1 MNLKAI
7 QIFLTVFV
15 FSYNLNAQVPTISEG
30 YYTTEVP
37 EPANGGFYSQNG
49 KYGIITTD
57 NKRLPLSY
65 DLILHG
71 INSYIAKKDGK
82 FFILNKAGEKIT
94 DFYYD
99 SINVLNG
106 NYVVRNKNK
115 FGLIN
120 PEFKEILSL
129 KYAGIVATNNFIS
142 VIKTN
147 KGDTSIV
154 FNKTLKEFK
163 QPIEYLDV
171 LYNLAII
178 KSGGK
183 FGVITNETVIPF
195 IYDSIATEINF
206 TDKKQNKN
214 FKRINYSG
222 IARIPFFDLI
232 TIKAGKYGLINIDGK
247 EIFEPEYDKIT
258 RMNNRQFIL
267 AEKNKKFSVYF
278 TSEKIKVA
286 DEFER
291 VYSGSQALIIAVKNN
306 RSGALNFKG
315 EEVVPFLYD
324 AGGINVLSKYIIVS
338 RNGKKGLLNFKGE
351 VLIQP
356 EYDEI
361 NSFYESGFDNF
372 FQIRLNNKYG
382 VSTSNGIIL
391 QPEFIYVDADDN
403 YFTVVTTDSLIG
415 IADKT
420 GNFILQP
427 KYKYVHKSD
436 TKNSIFKILKD
447 SAGIYL
453 FNLINKSIFPKTF
466 VHYGYVLDDEN
477 LYNPLN
483 KNKHYLLL
491 LKDVNGKFG
500 MMNEITGEND
510 IPFEYENIYQRFS
523 DSKHT
528 YFAAKKNGKSGLIN
542 ELNKEVI
549 PFIYDTLDLDF
560 ADGYGSQNRIVAS
573 LKGKYG
579 VINLDNEVLIPFK
592 YIFLKSVS
600 GTGIFK
606 AKLKNDYAII
616 TAKNKML
623 TDKTFDEVANFE
635 RDNYEEEKSEKT
647 LVFKGGRMQIL
658 KSNGEMIN
666 ETEEM
671 SPHIGFKTFGD
682 LKEALIAALNS
693 SNDSLLKVFAVKIS
707 PSSHILYYL
716 KHNVL
721 NGKDIASISI
731 ENIREKYFNDLKL
744 FKERYWKQ
752 PIAFDKRS
760 LTEIP
765 DYTIH
770 KSGIVTNARN
780 NDHAFGNTKY
790 LEKILRNS
798 IKINGFWIS
807 TYFMRIRN

>member
-1 MNLKAI
+1 MKLTIPIIFTFFLSCHNLI
-7 QIFLTVFV
+7 
-15 FSYNLNAQVPTISEG
+15 AQVPIISEG
-30 YYTTEVP
+30 YYASEVP
-37 EPANGGFYSQNG
+37 ETSNGGIYSQNG

-65 DLILHG
+65 DLILYG

-82 FFILNKAGEKIT
+82 FFILNKAGERIT
-94 DFYYD
+94 DINYD

-106 NYVVRNKNK
+106 NYLVKNKNK
-115 FGLIN
+115 YGLIN
-120 PEFKEILSL
+120 PEFKEILPV
-129 KYAGIVATNNFIS
+129 KYAGIFATNNFIS
-142 VIKTN
+142 VIKSN
-147 KGDTSIV
+147 KGDTTIV
-154 FNKTLKEFK
+154 FNNSLKEFK
-163 QPIEYLDV
+163 QTIEYLDV
-171 LYNLAII
+171 LYNLAIV

-183 FGVITNETVIPF
+183 FGIITPETVVPF

-206 TDKKQNKN
+206 SDKKQNKN

-222 IARIPFFDLI
+222 ISRTPFFDLI
-232 TIKAGKYGLINIDGK
+232 TIKDGKYGLINIDGK
-247 EIFEPEYDKIT
+247 EIFEPGYDKIT
-258 RMNNRQFIL
+258 RMNNRQIIL

-278 TSEKIKVA
+278 NSNKIKVA
-286 DEFER
+286 DEFDR
-291 VYSGSQALIIAVKNN
+291 VYSEGQRLLIAVKNN

-315 EEVVPFLYD
+315 EPVVPFLYD
-324 AGGINVLSKYIIVS
+324 AGGITVLNNYIIVAK
-338 RNGKKGLLNFKGE
+338 NGKKGLLNFKGE

-361 NSFYESGFDNF
+361 NSFYENGFDSF
-372 FQIRLNNKYG
+372 FRTKLNNKYG

-391 QPEFIYVDADDN
+391 QPDFIYVDADEN
-403 YFTVVTTDSLIG
+403 YFTVVTIDSLIG
-415 IADKT
+415 LADKT

-427 KYKYVHKSD
+427 KYKYIHKSD

-447 SAGIYL
+447 SSGIYL
-453 FNLINKSIFPKTF
+453 FNLISKSIFPETF

-477 LYNPLN
+477 LYNPFNGN
-483 KNKHYLLL
+483 KQYLLL
-491 LKDVNGKFG
+491 LKNANGKFG
-500 MMNEITGEND
+500 MMNEITGDND
-510 IPFEYENIYQRFS
+510 IPFVYENIYQRFS

-560 ADGYGSQNRIVAS
+560 ADGYGSQYRIVAS

-579 VINLDNEVLIPFK
+579 VISLDNKVLVPFK
-592 YIFLKSVS
+592 YAFIKSVS
-600 GTGIFK
+600 GNGIFK
-606 AKLKNDYAII
+606 AKLKNEYAVI
-616 TAKNKML
+616 TADNKML

-658 KSNGEMIN
+658 KSNGELLK

-682 LKEALIAALNS
+682 LKQALITALNS
-693 SNDSLLKVFAVKIS
+693 SSDSLLKVFAVKIS
-707 PSSHILYYL
+707 PSAHILYYL
-716 KHNVL
+716 KNNVF
-721 NGKDIASISI
+721 NGEKIGPISS
-731 ENIREKYFNDLKL
+731 ENVSEKYFNDLKL

-752 PIAFDKRS
+752 PISFDKRS
-760 LTEIP
+760 LNEIP
-765 DYTIH
+765 DYTLH
-770 KSGIVTNARN
+770 KSGVVTNARN

-798 IKINGFWIS
+798 IKINGFWVS